1 MHSARAGIRVQSVA
15 RAIDV
20 LACFT
25 DHAELGISELSDMLG
40 LSKST
45 VYGMVNTLT
54 AYSFLEQVST
64 NKRYRLGISLFEFG
78 NLVHSRMDARREA
91 SVICQIMAQKYP
103 ATIHLAVPSNHE
115 VIYIDKI
122 DNRNAFVGYTQI
134 GKRAPMYCT
143 GVGKVLLAH
152 MPSKYW
158 DVYMSSVPLVKLT
171 ENTITDK
178 RALRLELEK
187 IRLEG
192 VAVDRGEIEPGL
204 EDEVDL
210 EVVTQVL
217 HKVDLHISRSVSYT
231 PCCFEVP
238 HGETHCL
245 ILSNAAFPCSLA
257 SMRVVS
263 DNKQSFNSS

>member
-204 EDEVDL
+204 ECVAAP
-210 EVVTQVL
+210 VL
-217 HKVDLHISRSVSYT
+217 NHLAQPEMAISVSF
-231 PCCFEVP
+231 PLGRIREFRLDEIKS
-238 HGETHCL
+238 GL
-245 ILSNAAFPCSLA
+245 LSCANK
-257 SMRVVS
+257 VS
-263 DNKQSFNSS
+263 GYMGYCANR